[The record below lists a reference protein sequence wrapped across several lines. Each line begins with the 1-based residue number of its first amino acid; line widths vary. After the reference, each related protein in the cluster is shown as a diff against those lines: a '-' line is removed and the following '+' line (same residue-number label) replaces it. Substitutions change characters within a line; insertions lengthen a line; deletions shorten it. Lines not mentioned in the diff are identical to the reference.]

1 MRKTRFGLV
10 LVVALLGSM
19 EAQAQFANKR
29 LGFELGGFSFNDA
42 EITGGLAVQLEGNY
56 YVENGFDVGIRIP
69 AVLLLTRVSNK
80 QEFGTGGQLYF
91 RYLFSEE
98 SLRPYAGLA
107 LDVLVVLRGQVMG
120 DTQSTN
126 QMVFFGPQAFG
137 GLDFFVVDTVSIGA
151 RGFFTAHIAINNR
164 NVFRPTFGGFANVHF
179 YF

>member
-10 LVVALLGSM
+10 LVVALLGGM

-42 EITGGLAVQLEGNY
+42 EVTAGIAVQLEGNY
-56 YVENGFDVGIRIP
+56 YIENGFDVGIRVP
-69 AVLLLTRVSNK
+69 AILMLTKTSNK

-98 SLRPYAGLA
+98 SVRPYAGLA
-107 LDVLVVLRGQVMG
+107 IDVLVILRNSVNA
-120 DTQSTN
+120 DTQGAN
-126 QMVFFGPQAFG
+126 QQVFWGPQAFG
-137 GLDFFVVDTVSIGA
+137 GLDYFVVDTVSIGA
-151 RGFFTAHIAINNR
+151 RAFFTAHIAINNR